1 MGGRQNVKVLLISNT
16 LDIYYQTQKVM
27 GNQNELQ
34 MLSFEAF
41 KDVETIECDILVINF
56 ECAMVTT
63 KEFKIILEAKCKS
76 NVPILALLESSSI
89 SDQFEVLSVGA
100 LDYLEC
106 PVADEVY
113 EQKLNEMSK
122 WKRYYDWEEMKRQL

>member
-1 MGGRQNVKVLLISNT
+1 
-16 LDIYYQTQKVM
+16 
-27 GNQNELQ
+27 
-34 MLSFEAF
+34 
-41 KDVETIECDILVINF
+41 
-56 ECAMVTT
+56 MVTT

-122 WKRYYDWEEMKRQL
+122 WKWYYDWEEMKKQL

>member
-1 MGGRQNVKVLLISNT
+1 MKVLLVSNT
-16 LDIYYQTQKVM
+16 LDIYYQTQKLM
-27 GNQNELQ
+27 KDQNELQ
-34 MLSFEAF
+34 LLSFEAF
-41 KDVETIECDILVINF
+41 KDAEAIECDILVINF

-76 NVPILALLESSSI
+76 NIPILALLENSSI
-89 SDQFEVLSVGA
+89 SDQFEVLSAGA

-106 PVADEVY
+106 PVTDELY

-122 WKRYYDWEEMKRQL
+122 WKWYYDWEEMKQ

>member
-1 MGGRQNVKVLLISNT
+1 MKVLLISNT

-41 KDVETIECDILVINF
+41 KDVETMECDILVINF

-63 KEFKIILEAKCKS
+63 KEFKIILEARCKS

-89 SDQFEVLSVGA
+89 SDQFEVLSAGA

-122 WKRYYDWEEMKRQL
+122 WKWYYDWEEMKKQL

>member
-1 MGGRQNVKVLLISNT
+1 MKVLLISNT

-89 SDQFEVLSVGA
+89 SDQFEYNGIVI
-100 LDYLEC
+100 
-106 PVADEVY
+106 
-113 EQKLNEMSK
+113 
-122 WKRYYDWEEMKRQL
+122 

>member
-1 MGGRQNVKVLLISNT
+1 MKVLLISNT

-63 KEFKIILEAKCKS
+63 KEFKIILEARCKS

-122 WKRYYDWEEMKRQL
+122 WKWYYDWEEMKKQL

>member
-1 MGGRQNVKVLLISNT
+1 VKVLLISNT

-113 EQKLNEMSK
+113 EQKLNEMSTWK
-122 WKRYYDWEEMKRQL
+122 WYYDWEEMKKQL

>member
-1 MGGRQNVKVLLISNT
+1 MR
-16 LDIYYQTQKVM
+16 
-27 GNQNELQ
+27 NQNELQ
-34 MLSFEAF
+34 ILSFEAF
-41 KDVETIECDILVINF
+41 KNVEAIECDILVINF

-76 NVPILALLESSSI
+76 RIPILALLENSSI

-122 WKRYYDWEEMKRQL
+122 WKWYYDWEEIQIEERV